1 MPFNAND
8 NSNNNQNDENKKTT
22 QSSDQPIS
30 LAGSSNGGQNQTA
43 TNANSGR
50 ISNFSTGQQPSSG
63 SGRFTNLQ
71 KYIGANQTSG
81 DRLGAKIGENF
92 NNKLNQDSTKV
103 NEQNSQ
109 IAENINK
116 GKEALNQG
124 NDFKTQLTGI
134 GNDLNS
140 FQNMENRGNFDK
152 AGQAAQAFT
161 QSPNFNQFQN
171 IQSGSAI
178 DNDLLN
184 NAQATALATGQGLNT
199 YTQNQLN
206 NIGNEAGR
214 YNLIKDSFG
223 NNRNYSSGNARFDQ
237 LFLQNAPNVVNNL
250 KNQFNQGNISTKQM
264 LNNIGIQGNNINDL
278 LTNETNLIN
287 GINTQ
292 AQTNQDLFN
301 TKLGSQSNIDFI
313 NKLRDDKY
321 NEYLRQL
328 QTGQIS
334 QGVAADLG
342 LNSVYTYNPQA
353 TPAAGT
359 IQLDP
364 TKVSQKIN
372 VGGGTL
378 PNSNIDART
387 LRTYNTD
394 LANTA
399 GSFLNKGRSA
409 MNMQDIASQDDYN
422 AYNALANIAKRDT
435 GKLAG
440 ASTLD
445 RAVTGKTDQYGNS
458 ILANT
463 ITNADKDFL
472 NNYANKTAQA
482 TSIASESGPG
492 DNSINPALGLQTGSV
507 YQRVNPLTFGDAS
520 SLVNGG
526 NYISQMRELNEKNE
540 GSGAAGY
547 AQANVNDYVLNPNS
561 ALLSAADKAWDNGGD
576 TNSNNAA
583 RNNALNSARGAVQ
596 SYLDNIINQTGVRN
610 TAQIVADDPNNIALA
625 KAKRFGNLV

>member
-8 NSNNNQNDENKKTT
+8 NSNNQNDENKKTNA
-22 QSSDQPIS
+22 SDQPVS
-30 LAGSSNGGQNQTA
+30 LAGSGGDPSQAAVGGN
-43 TNANSGR
+43 GR
-50 ISNFSTGQQPSSG
+50 IANFSTGQQPSSG

-71 KYIGANQTSG
+71 KYIGANASSG

-103 NEQNSQ
+103 KDQNSQ

-116 GKEALNQG
+116 GKETLNQG
-124 NDFKTQLTGI
+124 NEFKSQLGNI
-134 GNDLNS
+134 GNDLS
-140 FQNMENRGNFDK
+140 TFQNMENRGNFDK

-161 QSPNFNQFQN
+161 QAPNFNQFQT
-171 IQSGSAI
+171 IQSGAGI
-178 DNDLLN
+178 DNDTLT
-184 NAQATALATGQGLNT
+184 NAQASALAAGQGLNT

-206 NIGNEAGR
+206 NINTETGR

-223 NNRNYSSGNARFDQ
+223 NKKNYSSGNARFDQ

-250 KNQFNQGNISTKQM
+250 QNQMNQGNLTTKQ
-264 LNNIGIQGNNINDL
+264 LLTDLGTQGTNINNL
-278 LTNETNLIN
+278 LSDESNLVS

-292 AQTNQDLFN
+292 AQANQDMFN
-301 TKLGSQSNIDFI
+301 TKLGAQGNIDYI

-334 QGVAADLG
+334 QQVAGDLG
-342 LNSVYTYNPQA
+342 LNNINTYNPKA

-359 IQLDP
+359 IQIDP
-364 TKVSQKIN
+364 TRVGQKMSRD
-372 VGGGTL
+372 GSLSSMATD
-378 PNSNIDART
+378 PRT

-399 GSFLNKGRSA
+399 ASYLNKGRGA
-409 MNMQDIASQDDYN
+409 MNMQDISTTDDYN
-422 AYNALANIAKRDT
+422 AYNALANIAQRDT

-440 ASTLD
+440 SSTID
-445 RAVTGKTDQYGNS
+445 KAVTGKTDQYGNS

-463 ITNADKDFL
+463 ITNADKNFL
-472 NNYANKTAQA
+472 DKYANKNAQA
-482 TSIASESGPG
+482 LSLASESGHESG
-492 DNSINPALGLQTGSV
+492 SMWGGLENAGTVGQT
-507 YQRVNPLTFGDAS
+507 VNPVTLDDAANQRDIGEYINS
-520 SLVNGG
+520 TRAAMRG
-526 NYISQMRELNEKNE
+526 NS
-540 GSGAAGY
+540 GSGAAGG
-547 AQANVNDYVLNPNS
+547 AQANINDYVLNPNTAIS
-561 ALLSAADKAWDNGGD
+561 AGADKVFDNGGD

-583 RNNALNSARGAVQ
+583 YAHAVGSARSAVQ
-596 SYLDNIINQTGVRN
+596 SYLDNIMNQTGVRN
-610 TAQIVADDPNNIALA
+610 TAQIIANDPNNIILN